1 MELFEAIR
9 KRRSIR
15 QFTSQEVPDDYL
27 NKILEAAI
35 LAPSAGNLQSWHFIV
50 VRSNSLKEN
59 LSKAAW
65 NQEYVMN
72 APVVIV
78 VCCDLEQIAPYG
90 KRGSELF
97 TLHDTGAAI
106 ENMLLACTDIGL
118 GSVWVGAFDEV
129 KVAELLG
136 LNWNKFRPVAII
148 PVGFSDE
155 APPVSSRRPLSEVV
169 EYRL

>member
-15 QFTSQEVPDDYL
+15 QFTSQEVRDDYL
-27 NKILEAAI
+27 NKILESAI
-35 LAPSAGNLQSWHFIV
+35 LAPSAGNLQSWYFIV
-50 VRSNSLKEN
+50 VRNNSLKEK

-65 NQEYVMN
+65 NQACIIA

-78 VCCDLEQIAPYG
+78 VCCDLGHIAPYG

-106 ENMLLACTDIGL
+106 ENMLLTCTDIGL
-118 GSVWVGAFDEV
+118 GSVWVGTFDEV
-129 KVAELLG
+129 EVAETLG
-136 LNWNKFRPVAII
+136 LNWNEFRPVAII
-148 PVGFSDE
+148 PVGFPGE
-155 APPVSSRRPLSEVV
+155 EPPVPSRKPLNEVV

>member
-15 QFTSQEVPDDYL
+15 QFTSEYVPDDYV

-35 LAPSAGNLQSWHFIV
+35 LAPSAGNLQSWYFIV
-50 VRSNSLKEN
+50 VRNKTLIEN
-59 LSKAAW
+59 LAMAAW
-65 NQEYVMN
+65 NQECVRN
-72 APVVIV
+72 ASLLIV
-78 VCCDLEQIAPYG
+78 VCCDTGRIAPYG
-90 KRGSELF
+90 KRGTELF

-106 ENMLLACTDIGL
+106 ENMLLASTALGL

-129 KVAELLG
+129 EAAELLG
-136 LNWNKFRPVAII
+136 LNWNEFRPVAII
-148 PVGFSDE
+148 PTGFPAEEPSM
-155 APPVSSRRPLSEVV
+155 PSRRSLSETA